1 MAIQISGTNVIDN
14 DKNLVN
20 AVNIT
25 ASGTISGDIVATQ
38 AQAETGTD
46 NTKLMTPL
54 RVAEAITALG
64 GSVINRIQ
72 KGATAF
78 SGPANVNVPIT
89 SVDTTKTM
97 LIQATLGNHFFVGPS
112 PAQPY
117 DKQGFGPGTANLPSS
132 TQVTFSAVSVPFNV
146 APSPGDPGARIAW
159 TSGTIEWQVVEFK

>member
-25 ASGTISGDIVATQ
+25 ASGTISGNIVATK

-64 GSVINRIQ
+64 GQVINRIQ
-72 KGATAF
+72 RGSTSVD
-78 SGPANVNVPIT
+78 SGPAGTAGEVNVPIT
-89 SVDTTKTM
+89 SVNTAKSMISQGNRGNIRPAPVSNSFYVGSGSARLTTSTNV
-97 LIQATLGNHFFVGPS
+97 AVTTGDGGP
-112 PAQPY
+112 P
-117 DKQGFGPGTANLPSS
+117 PSS
-132 TQVTFSAVSVPFNV
+132 PPQNSTSVDWEV
-146 APSPGDPGARIAW
+146 I
-159 TSGTIEWQVVEFK
+159 EFK

>member
-25 ASGTISGDIVATQ
+25 ASGTISGNIVATK

-64 GSVINRIQ
+64 GQVINRIQ
-72 KGATAF
+72 RGSTSVDSSPNGAA
-78 SGPANVNVPIT
+78 GGEVNVPIT
-89 SVDTTKTM
+89 SVNTAKSM
-97 LIQATLGNHFFVGPS
+97 ISQGNRGNIRQNPASSFYVGS
-112 PAQPY
+112 GSARL
-117 DKQGFGPGTANLPSS
+117 TSS
-132 TQVTFSAVSVPFNV
+132 TNV
-146 APSPGDPGARIAW
+146 AVTTGDGGPPPSGPPANS
-159 TSGTIEWQVVEFK
+159 TSVDWEVIEFK

>member
-25 ASGTISGDIVATQ
+25 ASGTISGNIVATK

-64 GSVINRIQ
+64 GQVINRIQ
-72 KGATAF
+72 RGSTSVDSAPGAGAAA
-78 SGPANVNVPIT
+78 GEVNVPIT
-89 SVDTTKTM
+89 SVNTAKSMISQGNRGNIRQNPVSSFYVGSGSARLTTSTNV
-97 LIQATLGNHFFVGPS
+97 AVTTGDGGP
-112 PAQPY
+112 P
-117 DKQGFGPGTANLPSS
+117 PSS
-132 TQVTFSAVSVPFNV
+132 PVQNSTSVDWEV
-146 APSPGDPGARIAW
+146 I
-159 TSGTIEWQVVEFK
+159 EFK